1 MCGSIIP
8 VIVYIVQ
15 TPYGNVIQLLYS
27 GVPILQNDREHGS
40 TYIMDI
46 FLILLFLVILLIVAW
61 ALFGKGD
68 TAESIESEA
77 DREAQ
82 LRRRAS
88 DQVIEEQFPSHEQT
102 HPKRRK
108 ADRSQATETTEQEEV
123 DDDFKL
129 PYSVDEIISD
139 TSQFRIYKRTLINSE
154 IYAKKGDFETAIS
167 LYDGV
172 NERIND
178 INTNRKIETNIQYLK
193 NFREFKEKEKK
204 EEEVLA
210 KKMKHRRGNEIRVS
224 LDGPLTIP
232 DKIQIGLATPI
243 QNIDQQQKIDIDKIV
258 EEITKKILD
267 SKVLENKQ
275 DQETRKY
282 INEIEDLKDGIKELI
297 DSNKKLDSLS
307 VEDIAEKNLELEK
320 KIDELSRIKEDLQ
333 KLEDVSSLKDSFSRL
348 DELSDFKDK
357 LDKINDKV
365 SRLEEKESSLMH
377 GPIPESDRKP
387 AIIEA
392 RYESPIPVTLD
403 PKPILELLEKL
414 PRQQTQE
421 PKILEAPEI
430 SEPAAPE
437 VTSAPEEQ
445 VPETMKKE
453 TEEIDQNILKRE
465 KEAEAEEEWELLSRY
480 GKDSNEDTLTDE
492 DIYAKI
498 LEEDSR
504 DKIQDSIEILGED
517 KNKSDDG
524 PLGISD
530 AEYDKKQRE
539 EEEFYEKFLKHERRI
554 RKELPILKVTY
565 DFSRLPDEFSLSR
578 DKNIL
583 EYSFY
588 RYKPILEK
596 ANGFI
601 KTRHVRDALN
611 YYKTVLQQNIP
622 PEFKVMIRKNIND
635 LTEYLEKYLSSN

>member
-1 MCGSIIP
+1 VADII
-8 VIVYIVQ
+8 IVPHEDIHK
-15 TPYGNVIQLLYS
+15 I
-27 GVPILQNDREHGS
+27 DREHGS
-40 TYIMDI
+40 TSAMDI
-46 FLILLFLVILLIVAW
+46 FLILLFLFILIIVAW

-68 TAESIESEA
+68 GADTGESEA

-82 LRRRAS
+82 LRRRVA
-88 DQVIEEQFPSHEQT
+88 DQEIEELYPSHD
-102 HPKRRK
+102 PARPRRRK
-108 ADRSQATETTEQEEV
+108 ADHAQSTETAEQEDV

-139 TSQFRIYKRTLINSE
+139 TSQFRIYKRTLVNSE

-178 INTNRKIETNIQYLK
+178 INTNRKIETNIQYLR

-204 EEEVLA
+204 DEESLA
-210 KKMKHRRGNEIRVS
+210 NKMKHRRGNEIRLS
-224 LDGPLTIP
+224 IDGPLTIP
-232 DKIQIGLATPI
+232 DKIQIGLTAPI
-243 QNIDQQQKIDIDKIV
+243 QKDEQQHKIDTDKIV

-267 SKVLENKQ
+267 SGIFDSQ
-275 DQETRKY
+275 QEQESRKY
-282 INEIEDLKDGIKELI
+282 INEIEDIKDGLKELI
-297 DSNKKLDSLS
+297 DSNKKQDALS
-307 VEDIAEKNLELEK
+307 VEDIAKKNRELEE
-320 KIDELSRIKEDLQ
+320 KIDELSRIKDELQRLEDLSRQ
-333 KLEDVSSLKDSFSRL
+333 RDESITSDEFSKFKEKLE
-348 DELSDFKDK
+348 
-357 LDKINDKV
+357 KIDNKV
-365 SRLEEKESSLMH
+365 SRLEEIGQEPH
-377 GPIPESDRKP
+377 PRYEPIPESDRKP
-387 AIIEA
+387 TIIEA

-403 PKPILELLEKL
+403 PKPILELLNNL
-414 PRQQTQE
+414 PRQRTPE
-421 PKILEAPEI
+421 PRVLDVPETPG
-430 SEPAAPE
+430 PAVPQDTSHE
-437 VTSAPEEQ
+437 KPSAPEM
-445 VPETMKKE
+445 VSKE
-453 TEEIDQNILKRE
+453 KEDIDQNIIKRE
-465 KEAEAEEEWELLSRY
+465 KEAEPEEEWELLSRY
-480 GKDSNEDTLTDE
+480 GKDNDDETLTDE

-498 LEEDSR
+498 LEDDSR
-504 DKIQDSIEILGED
+504 EKIQDSIEILGED
-517 KNKSDDG
+517 KKSSDEG
-524 PLGISD
+524 PLGISN
-530 AEYDKKQRE
+530 AEYDKKQQE

-611 YYKTVLQQNIP
+611 YYKTVMQQNIP

-635 LTEYLEKYLSSN
+635 LTEYLEKYLSTD

>member
-1 MCGSIIP
+1 
-8 VIVYIVQ
+8 
-15 TPYGNVIQLLYS
+15 
-27 GVPILQNDREHGS
+27 
-40 TYIMDI
+40 MDI
-46 FLILLFLVILLIVAW
+46 LLIVLFLFILLIVAW

-68 TAESIESEA
+68 GSESIDSEA

-82 LRRRAS
+82 LRRRSS
-88 DQVIEEQFPSHEQT
+88 DHEIEERFPSNDPA

-108 ADRSQATETTEQEEV
+108 ADRSMPSETTEHEEV

-129 PYSVDEIISD
+129 PYSVEEIISD

-154 IYAKKGDFETAIS
+154 IYAKKNDFETAIS
-167 LYDGV
+167 LYEGV

-193 NFREFKEKEKK
+193 NFREFREKEKK
-204 EEEVLA
+204 EEESLA
-210 KKMKHRRGNEIRVS
+210 KKMKQRKGNEIRVS
-224 LDGPLTIP
+224 IDGPLSIP
-232 DKIQIGLATPI
+232 EKIQIGLAVPV
-243 QNIDQQQKIDIDKIV
+243 QKIDQQQKIDIDKIV

-267 SKVLENKQ
+267 SKALENQ
-275 DQETRKY
+275 HDQETRRY
-282 INEIEDLKDGIKELI
+282 INEIEDLKDGIKQLI
-297 DSNKKLDSLS
+297 DSNKKLDTLS
-307 VEDIAEKNLELEK
+307 VEDIAEKNRELEK
-320 KIDELSRIKEDLQ
+320 KIDDLSRIKDELQ
-333 KLEDVSSLKDSFSRL
+333 KLDDASKLNNDSGTL
-348 DELSDFKDK
+348 DALSKFKEELE
-357 LDKINDKV
+357 KIDNKV
-365 SRLEEKESSLMH
+365 NRLEEREKDAPLRYE
-377 GPIPESDRKP
+377 PIPESDRKP

-392 RYESPIPVTLD
+392 RYDSPIPVTLD
-403 PKPILELLEKL
+403 PKPILELLERL

-421 PKILEAPEI
+421 PKILDAPATPEPDAPETAYKEKPH
-430 SEPAAPE
+430 EPARE
-437 VTSAPEEQ
+437 SAPQ
-445 VPETMKKE
+445 VPDVTKKE
-453 TEEIDQNILKRE
+453 KEDIDQNILKRE
-465 KEAEAEEEWELLSRY
+465 KEADPEEEWELLSRY
-480 GKDSNEDTLTDE
+480 GKDSSEDTLTDE

-498 LEEDSR
+498 LEDDGK
-504 DKIQDSIEILGED
+504 DKIQDSIEILGDD
-517 KNKSDDG
+517 KKASDDG

-601 KTRHVRDALN
+601 KTRHVKDALN

>member
-1 MCGSIIP
+1 
-8 VIVYIVQ
+8 
-15 TPYGNVIQLLYS
+15 
-27 GVPILQNDREHGS
+27 
-40 TYIMDI
+40 MDI
-46 FLILLFLVILLIVAW
+46 FLILLFLFILLIVAW

-68 TAESIESEA
+68 GADAGESEA

-82 LRRRAS
+82 LRRRVS
-88 DQVIEEQFPSHEQT
+88 DQEIEELYPSNDPA
-102 HPKRRK
+102 HPRRRK
-108 ADRSQATETTEQEEV
+108 ADRSQSSETLEEEDV

-139 TSQFRIYKRTLINSE
+139 TSQFRIYKRTLVNSE

-178 INTNRKIETNIQYLK
+178 INTNRKIDANIQYLR

-204 EEEVLA
+204 EEESLA
-210 KKMKHRRGNEIRVS
+210 NKMKHRKGNEIRLS
-224 LDGPLTIP
+224 IDGPLTIP
-232 DKIQIGLATPI
+232 DKIQIGLTAPI
-243 QNIDQQQKIDIDKIV
+243 QKDEQQQKIDIDKIV

-267 SKVLENKQ
+267 SRIFDSQQEQ
-275 DQETRKY
+275 DSRKY
-282 INEIEDLKDGIKELI
+282 INEIEDIKDGLKQLI
-297 DSNKKLDSLS
+297 DSNKKQDALS
-307 VEDIAEKNLELEK
+307 VEDIAKKNRELEE
-320 KIDELSRIKEDLQ
+320 KIDELSRIKDELQRLEDLSRQ
-333 KLEDVSSLKDSFSRL
+333 RDESITSEELSKFKEKLE
-348 DELSDFKDK
+348 
-357 LDKINDKV
+357 KIDNKV
-365 SRLEEKESSLMH
+365 SRLEEIGKEPH
-377 GPIPESDRKP
+377 PRYEPIPEADRKP
-387 AIIEA
+387 TIIEA

-403 PKPILELLEKL
+403 PKPILELLKNL
-414 PRQQTQE
+414 PRQQTPE
-421 PKILEAPEI
+421 PKVLD
-430 SEPAAPE
+430 
-437 VTSAPEEQ
+437 
-445 VPETMKKE
+445 VPETPGPAVPRDARQEKPSPPEKISKE
-453 TEEIDQNILKRE
+453 QEDIDQNILKRE
-465 KEAEAEEEWELLSRY
+465 KEAEPEEEWELLSRY
-480 GKDSNEDTLTDE
+480 GKDNDDGSLTDE

-498 LEEDSR
+498 LEDDSR

-517 KNKSDDG
+517 KKSSDEG
-524 PLGISD
+524 PLGISN
-530 AEYDKKQRE
+530 AEYDKKQKE

-611 YYKTVLQQNIP
+611 YYKTVMQQNIP

-635 LTEYLEKYLSSN
+635 LTEYLEKYLSTD